1 MMHIPNAM
9 IMEIVRGFVE
19 GWYNDVVT
27 DQINVE
33 DGYLSLNG
41 KPGLG
46 ISLRP
51 EFAEGDQARA
61 EVTTEDQTTKR

>member
-1 MMHIPNAM
+1 
-9 IMEIVRGFVE
+9 VE

-27 DQINVE
+27 DHIKIE

-51 EFAEGDQARA
+51 EFVESEQSRV
-61 EVTTEDQTTKR
+61 EVSTEDQTRKW